1 MDPPRRV
8 RLKPWLVAQV
18 SSRRFPGLHWLDP
31 ERRRFVIPW
40 GHATRNPPGPQDHDT
55 IFKVTPGDTGWEWQW
70 GRGMG
75 TVRTWGILDGG
86 DV

>member
-18 SSRRFPGLHWLDP
+18 SSRRFPGLRWLDP

-55 IFKVTPGDTGWEWQW
+55 IFKVTPGDAGWA
-70 GRGMG
+70 
-75 TVRTWGILDGG
+75 
-86 DV
+86 

>member
-18 SSRRFPGLHWLDP
+18 SSQRFPGLRWLDP
-31 ERRRFVIPW
+31 EHRRFVIPW

-55 IFKVTPGDTGWEWQW
+55 IFKVTPRDTGRARQRE
-70 GRGMG
+70 RGTG
-75 TVRTWGILDGG
+75 TVRAWGGG